1 VVDFSSSSM
10 HDDPPGGPGVTPDAL
25 GGPQVHEPRVE
36 RPILP
41 PAGPPRPGPLARVIA
56 LVISVGLAWA
66 IAVALS
72 AWLLGLFLT
81 RG

>member
-1 VVDFSSSSM
+1 MVDFSSSSM
-10 HDDPPGGPGVTPDAL
+10 HDDQSSGAL
-25 GGPQVHEPRVE
+25 SPNPQVDAP
-36 RPILP
+36 PAAATLP
-41 PAGPPRPGPLARVIA
+41 PQRPPAPSGPGPLARVIA

-72 AWLLGLFLT
+72 AWLLGLFLA

>member
-1 VVDFSSSSM
+1 MVDFSSSSM
-10 HDDPPGGPGVTPDAL
+10 HDDQSGGSLSPN
-25 GGPQVHEPRVE
+25 PQVDEPPSAE
-36 RPILP
+36 PLP
-41 PAGPPRPGPLARVIA
+41 PRRPPAPSGPGPLARVIA

>member
-10 HDDPPGGPGVTPDAL
+10 HDDTSGGSLSPN
-25 GGPQVHEPRVE
+25 PQVDAP
-36 RPILP
+36 PAAPSLP
-41 PAGPPRPGPLARVIA
+41 PRRPLAPSGPGPLARVIA

-72 AWLLGLFLT
+72 AWLLGLFLA

>member
-1 VVDFSSSSM
+1 MVDFSSSSM
-10 HDDPPGGPGVTPDAL
+10 HDDPSPGS
-25 GGPQVHEPRVE
+25 QVHEPVQ
-36 RPILP
+36 RPAQPQPP
-41 PAGPPRPGPLARVIA
+41 PAVPSGPSPLARVIA

-72 AWLLGLFLT
+72 AWVLGLFLA

>member
-1 VVDFSSSSM
+1 MPS
-10 HDDPPGGPGVTPDAL
+10 G
-25 GGPQVHEPRVE
+25 
-36 RPILP
+36 
-41 PAGPPRPGPLARVIA
+41 PGPLARVIA

>member
-10 HDDPPGGPGVTPDAL
+10 HDDPSPGS
-25 GGPQVHEPRVE
+25 QVHEPVH
-36 RPILP
+36 RPAP
-41 PAGPPRPGPLARVIA
+41 PPPPPMPSGPGPLARVIA